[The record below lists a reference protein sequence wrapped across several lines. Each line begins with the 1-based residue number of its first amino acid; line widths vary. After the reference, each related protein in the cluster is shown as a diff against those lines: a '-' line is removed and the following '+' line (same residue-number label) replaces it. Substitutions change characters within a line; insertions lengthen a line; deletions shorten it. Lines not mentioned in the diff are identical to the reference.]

1 MTRRA
6 FMIGLGAVLAAPRA
20 GEAQQGASVHR
31 ISVVAA
37 TTSDVSGIS
46 GYREGLR
53 EHNYIEGRNLLVEW
67 RFADGNEERL
77 PALAVELVRLRVE
90 VIFTVSTSVAL
101 AAKNATTDIPIVF
114 TSVGDPVGSE
124 LVSSLARPAAGTS
137 PRDLPIEQPTK
148 FELVINMKIAKA
160 LGLTIPQSLL
170 LRADQIIE

>member
-77 PALAVELVRLRVE
+77 PALALELVRLRVE

-101 AAKNATTDIPIVF
+101 AAKNAMRDIPIVF

-124 LVSSLARPAAGTS
+124 LVSSLARPERNLTGFTNLAVEAKRESWPARALGTS
-137 PRDLPIEQPTK
+137 PSNSRRSS
-148 FELVINMKIAKA
+148 N
-160 LGLTIPQSLL
+160 S
-170 LRADQIIE
+170 